1 MYDID
6 KGLSAGQL
14 KGVVFLCEAA
24 TSKCDLYATTTPSVS
39 DCYTALCDNR
49 ESQPYAPNILLKILS
64 HVGCNENLVEDLCQ
78 LTLGSCSGFRDIHT
92 QVSNEARK
100 ELRFRE
106 LLYDVN
112 GDMTAKEASSF
123 IYLSVEDLRPK
134 PHPHYTESLLDHF
147 SRLLEQTI
155 ISPQSVSY
163 LCNILN
169 IMGKQS
175 TIDKIDEYCREEG
188 IQIPKRAG
196 ETLANAIWLCQ
207 LIASRRC
214 FAAYYSLLHCIA
226 VAGCQV

>member
-1 MYDID
+1 M
-6 KGLSAGQL
+6 
-14 KGVVFLCEAA
+14 
-24 TSKCDLYATTTPSVS
+24 
-39 DCYTALCDNR
+39 
-49 ESQPYAPNILLKILS
+49 
-64 HVGCNENLVEDLCQ
+64 EDLCQ

-92 QVSNEARK
+92 QVSDDARK
-100 ELRFRE
+100 ELHFRE

-175 TIDKIDEYCREEG
+175 TINRLDEYCEEEG
-188 IQIPKRAG
+188 IQVPKRAG
-196 ETLANAIWLCQ
+196 ETLANAIWSCSN
-207 LIASRRC
+207 IASRRC
-214 FAAYYSLLHCIA
+214 FAANYSLLYTLH
-226 VAGCQV
+226 